1 MMVFEILKVVGP
13 GALILIG
20 LLFAFSTE
28 QRYHSSTR
36 LVGFGAALIGWR
48 IMGSVVA
55 NGREAIERSA
65 EAALIAGTVFVILGF
80 LAGMRPRGG
89 LRD

>member
-1 MMVFEILKVVGP
+1 MVIEILKVVGP

-20 LLFAFSTE
+20 LMFALSSE
-28 QRYHSSTR
+28 HRYGTSTR
-36 LVGFGAALIGWR
+36 LVGFGAALVGWR
-48 IMGSVVA
+48 IMGAAIA

-80 LAGMRPRGG
+80 VAGMRPRGG
-89 LRD
+89 LRY